1 MATTGDGSRKSGQ
14 GPENKGG
21 PGRGPEP
28 GAGSDPPVGPPTTTP
43 ATAGKQKARRP
54 RRKKRFKVWR
64 FLVLMVLVG
73 GTVASGFG
81 WYAYREFS
89 RDLPAT
95 LSTLLDYRPSRA
107 SRVYDIH
114 GELIGEFFLQ
124 RRVLVP
130 FSRIPR
136 HVQQAFVAGE
146 DNRFYE
152 HGGLDP
158 IGIARAAYENFKAGA
173 MRQGGSTITQQVA
186 KLMLLSG
193 EKKLVRKIREAI
205 LARRIEKDLSK
216 DQILTIYLNHVYL
229 GHAAYG
235 VQAAAEAYYGKN
247 VEDLTVAEAA
257 ILAGLPKAP
266 SRDSPYVNFKR
277 SKLRQGY
284 VLDRMLELGFIS
296 KGVAD
301 AARHEPIALISRE
314 SPLSKV
320 AAPYFVEH
328 VRKYAQQTYGGK
340 ELFDRGLKIFTTLD
354 ASMQRAA
361 EVAVRSNLEE
371 IARKYSFRGPVGR
384 VESPEARARWEKEPA
399 KPFSSEEL
407 ARLTKPPAVVDDEE
421 APEPPDAAVIA
432 SSPEAR
438 AAEAARQ
445 KQKAEAGK
453 TKPVIEGDR
462 VAQAPKPDATKGAR
476 VMDPKAPPPDQPVLG
491 LVVALKPKAIVAVGN
506 TRIPIN
512 DLDSS
517 RVRNWSSRAND
528 KVLGAREKRAAASK
542 AAASKVK
549 GEKAKPRKIAHVEVG
564 DVLAVR
570 VVDKPPKIVR
580 KGKKTEKIPQK
591 EVVLAH
597 QPDLQ
602 AALVAVEPKTGHL
615 KAMVG
620 GYDYFQSQF
629 NRATQ
634 ARRQI
639 GSAVKPFIYSAA
651 LDRGVVNVLSI
662 VHDKPVSFQTSSGTW
677 SPHNY
682 KNEFLGAVT
691 LKTALAKSLNT
702 VAAQLL
708 AQIGVDNEIEWM
720 RTLGLTSPI
729 PRSMSICLGAIDVS
743 PMEVAYAEST
753 FPNGGLDVPQLFVL
767 KVVDADGEVLEDHT
781 RPPPPKRKIGAE
793 TAYLMVDLMKGVVQ
807 FGTGKAAQA
816 LGRPAAGK
824 TGTSQSFRDNWFVG
838 YTPDL
843 FAVVWVGRDNFMPIG
858 PNSTGGSTAL
868 PFWLDFMR
876 AAHPPTPIRDFA
888 APPGI
893 LFVRASHVTG
903 KPASPSDGSSI
914 LAPFKRGTLPATF
927 ASAKGKKG
935 ESSMGTDEV
944 F

>member
-1 MATTGDGSRKSGQ
+1 MATTGDGSTNS
-14 GPENKGG
+14 
-21 PGRGPEP
+21 
-28 GAGSDPPVGPPTTTP
+28 GAGVTGSAPVPEDKPR
-43 ATAGKQKARRP
+43 KLKRP
-54 RRKKRFKVWR
+54 KRKKRFKVWR
-64 FLVLMVLVG
+64 FLLLMMLVG

-296 KGVAD
+296 KEVAD
-301 AARHEPIALISRE
+301 AARSEPIALISRE
-314 SPLSKV
+314 SPLTKV

-340 ELFDRGLKIFTTLD
+340 ELFDRGLKIYTSLD

-371 IARKYSFRGPVGR
+371 LARKYSFRGPVGK
-384 VESPEARARWEKEPA
+384 VESPEARARWEKDPA
-399 KPFSSEEL
+399 RPFSSEEL
-407 ARLTKPPAVVDDEE
+407 ARLAKPPPVEDDEE
-421 APEPPDAAVIA
+421 APELPDAAVVA
-432 SSPEAR
+432 QSPEAR
-438 AAEAARQ
+438 AAEAAKL

-453 TKPVIEGDR
+453 TKPVVEGEPIAD
-462 VAQAPKPDATKGAR
+462 AAKPDATKPDATKGAR

-491 LVVALKPKAIVAVGN
+491 LVVSLKPKAVVAVGGA
-506 TRIPIN
+506 RIPLN
-512 DLDSS
+512 DLDAS
-517 RVRNWSSRAND
+517 RVRNWSTRSND
-528 KVLGAREKRAAASK
+528 KVL
-542 AAASKVK
+542 KVK
-549 GEKAKPRKIAHVEVG
+549 PKAEKGKPRKIAHVELG

-570 VVDKPPKIVR
+570 VLDKPPKIVR
-580 KGKKTEKIPQK
+580 KGRKTEKIAQK
-591 EVVLAH
+591 EAVLAH

-602 AALVAVEPKTGHL
+602 AAIVAVEPKTGHL

-651 LDRGVVNVLSI
+651 LDKGFVNVLSI
-662 VHDKPVSFQTSSGTW
+662 VYDRPVSFQTSSGVW

-682 KNEFLGAVT
+682 KNEFLGPVT

-708 AQIGVDNEIEWM
+708 AQIGVDNTIEWM
-720 RTLGLTSPI
+720 RQLGLTSPI

-767 KVVDADGEVLEDHT
+767 KVVDADGEILEDHT
-781 RPPPPKRKIGAE
+781 RPPPPKRKISAE

-824 TGTSQSFRDNWFVG
+824 TGTSQSFRDNWYVG

-876 AAHPPTPIRDFA
+876 AAHPPTPIRDFP

-903 KPASPSDGSSI
+903 KPASPNDGSSV
-914 LAPFKRGTLPATF
+914 LAPFKRGTLPAAF
-927 ASAKGKKG
+927 ASAKSKKG
-935 ESSMGTDEV
+935 ESGMSTDDV

>member
-1 MATTGDGSRKSGQ
+1 MA
-14 GPENKGG
+14 E
-21 PGRGPEP
+21 
-28 GAGSDPPVGPPTTTP
+28 
-43 ATAGKQKARRP
+43 GKPKKIKRPKRR
-54 RRKKRFKVWR
+54 KRFKVWR
-64 FLVLMVLVG
+64 FLVLMMLVG
-73 GTVASGFG
+73 GTVTSGFG
-81 WYAYREFS
+81 LYAYREFS

-146 DNRFYE
+146 DNRFYD

-173 MRQGGSTITQQVA
+173 LRQGGSTITQQVA

-284 VLDRMLELGFIS
+284 VLDRMQDLGFIS
-296 KGVAD
+296 KAVAD
-301 AARHEPIALISRE
+301 AARTEPIALISRE
-314 SPLSKV
+314 SPLTKV

-340 ELFDRGLKIFTTLD
+340 ELFDRGLKIYTSLD

-371 IARKYSFRGPVGR
+371 LARKYSFRGPVGK
-384 VESPEARARWEKEPA
+384 VESPEARGRWEKEPA
-399 KPFSSEEL
+399 RPFSSEEL
-407 ARLTKPPAVVDDEE
+407 ARLAKPPPIEDDEE
-421 APEPPDAAVIA
+421 APEPPDAAVLA
-432 SSPEAR
+432 GSPEAK
-438 AAEAARQ
+438 AAEAAKQ

-453 TKPVIEGDR
+453 TKPVVEGEL
-462 VAQAPKPDATKGAR
+462 ALEPQKIDATKGAR

-491 LVVALKPKAIVAVGN
+491 LVVALKPKAIVAVGGA
-506 TRIPIN
+506 RIPLN
-512 DLDSS
+512 DLDAS
-517 RVRNWSSRAND
+517 RVRNWSTRSND
-528 KVLGAREKRAAASK
+528 KVLAAREKRALGATK
-542 AAASKVK
+542 LK
-549 GEKAKPRKIAHVEVG
+549 GEKVKPRKIAHVELG

-580 KGKKTEKIPQK
+580 KGKKTEKILQK
-591 EVVLAH
+591 EAVLAH

-602 AALVAVEPKTGHL
+602 AAIVAVEPKTGHL

-651 LDRGVVNVLSI
+651 LDKGFVNVLSI
-662 VHDKPVSFQTSSGTW
+662 VHDRPVSFQTSSGVW

-708 AQIGVDNEIEWM
+708 AQIGVDNTIEWM
-720 RTLGLTSPI
+720 RQLGLTSPI

-753 FPNGGLDVPQLFVL
+753 FPNGGLEVPQLFVL
-767 KVVDADGEVLEDHT
+767 KVVDADGEILEDHM
-781 RPPPPKRKIGAE
+781 RPPPPKRRISAE
-793 TAYLMVDLMKGVVQ
+793 TAYLMVDLMRGVVL
-807 FGTGKAAQA
+807 FGTGRAAQA

-824 TGTSQSFRDNWFVG
+824 TGTSQSFRDNWYVG

-876 AAHPPTPIRDFA
+876 AAPPPTPIREFP

-903 KPASPSDGSSI
+903 RPASPSDGSSV
-914 LAPFKRGTLPATF
+914 LAPFKRGTLPSAF

-935 ESSMGTDEV
+935 ESGMSTDEV